1 MVKSRFQLSVHP
13 PTGALL
19 HRLEPVDE
27 RSKTVG
33 PIDIAGRSGKNS
45 VAGFSLIEIAVV
57 LALVSLL
64 TWLAV
69 PRYSAQQE
77 QGYET
82 AMRLELLACVQT
94 LQGLEL
100 NASPLAENPWLTLA
114 DGDGDGTGD
123 QASGRLAAA
132 LCPLSPN
139 TTRRY
144 DVQVEGSELG
154 FVLGARPLA
163 ADSQR
168 AWRIDHLGRQTWH
181 ADGLTGSDQ

>member
-1 MVKSRFQLSVHP
+1 MRHASGMVKSRFQLSVHP

-57 LALVSLL
+57 LALVSSL

-94 LQGLEL
+94 LQG
-100 NASPLAENPWLTLA
+100 
-114 DGDGDGTGD
+114 
-123 QASGRLAAA
+123 
-132 LCPLSPN
+132 
-139 TTRRY
+139 
-144 DVQVEGSELG
+144 
-154 FVLGARPLA
+154 
-163 ADSQR
+163 
-168 AWRIDHLGRQTWH
+168 
-181 ADGLTGSDQ
+181 